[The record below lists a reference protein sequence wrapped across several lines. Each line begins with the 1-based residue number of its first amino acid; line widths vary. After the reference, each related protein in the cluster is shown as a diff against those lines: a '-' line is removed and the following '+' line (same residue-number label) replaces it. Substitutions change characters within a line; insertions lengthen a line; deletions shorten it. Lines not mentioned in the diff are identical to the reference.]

1 MEGAFGGPAVGGSEQ
16 PLRRNAARATEARG
30 MMVFDHVDLRVADV
44 QRCRPFYDAL
54 LREYGFRGKT
64 QPDGAQLYY
73 RLEERQV
80 REVIV
85 MSEDPDHRPNANRL
99 AFAAAARADVDR
111 IAAVARDAGA
121 QAYEPPHAC
130 TEYTAS
136 YYAAFFEDPDGNRLE
151 IVCR

>member
-1 MEGAFGGPAVGGSEQ
+1 M
-16 PLRRNAARATEARG
+16 T
-30 MMVFDHVDLRVADV
+30 VFDHVDLRVADV
-44 QRCRPFYDAL
+44 ARCRPFYDAL

-73 RLEERQV
+73 RLEDRQV

-85 MSEDPDHRPNANRL
+85 VSPESDHRPNATRL
-99 AFAAAARADVDR
+99 AFAAATRADVDR

-121 QAYEPPHAC
+121 QAFEAPHAC
-130 TEYTAS
+130 AEYTPS

>member
-1 MEGAFGGPAVGGSEQ
+1 M
-16 PLRRNAARATEARG
+16 T
-30 MMVFDHVDLRVADV
+30 VFDHVDLRVADV
-44 QRCRPFYDAL
+44 ARCRPFYDAL

-85 MSEDPDHRPNANRL
+85 VSAEPDHRPNATRL
-99 AFAAAARADVDR
+99 AFAAATRADVDR

-130 TEYTAS
+130 TEYTES
-136 YYAAFFEDPDGNRLE
+136 YYAAFFDDPDGNRLE

>member
-1 MEGAFGGPAVGGSEQ
+1 V
-16 PLRRNAARATEARG
+16 RALEAHR
-30 MMVFDHVDLRVADV
+30 MTVFDHVDLRVVDV
-44 QRCRPFYDAL
+44 ARCRPFYDAL
-54 LREYGFRGKT
+54 LREYGFRGKS

-73 RLEERQV
+73 RLEDRQV

-85 MSEDPDHRPNANRL
+85 VSADPDHRPNATRL
-99 AFAAAARADVDR
+99 AFAGATRTDVDR

-121 QAYEPPHAC
+121 QAFEAPHAC
-130 TEYTAS
+130 TEYTAT